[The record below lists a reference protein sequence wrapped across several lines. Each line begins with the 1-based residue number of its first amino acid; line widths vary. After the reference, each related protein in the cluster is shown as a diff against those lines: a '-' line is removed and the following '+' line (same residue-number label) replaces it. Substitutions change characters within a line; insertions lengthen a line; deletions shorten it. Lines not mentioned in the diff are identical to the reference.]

1 MSENKLLKYPELDLN
16 KISDRIKYIRLINKQ
31 SQKDFS
37 NQINISLRTLQTYE
51 QGKVE
56 SIPYQTLKD
65 IVEQFNISLEWLF
78 FCNGEVAR
86 DENKTNSD
94 TADAD
99 QRLKNIENKVDSLL
113 EIFSQVFNAKAVQTK

>member
-31 SQKDFS
+31 SQKAFS
-37 NQINISLRTLQTYE
+37 NQLNISLRTLQTYE

-56 SIPYQTLKD
+56 AIPYQTLKD

-78 FCNGEVAR
+78 FCNGEVSR
-86 DENKTNSD
+86 EENETNSAA
-94 TADAD
+94 TDAD

-113 EIFSQVFNAKAVQTK
+113 EMFDQVFKIEK

>member
-37 NQINISLRTLQTYE
+37 NQLNISLRTLQTYE

-56 SIPYQTLKD
+56 AIPYQTLKD

-78 FCNGEVAR
+78 FCNGEVSR
-86 DENKTNSD
+86 EENGTNSAA
-94 TADAD
+94 TDAD

-113 EIFSQVFNAKAVQTK
+113 EMFDQVFKIEK